1 MSVSPRIMHISYVRN
16 RQCSFRKLRDGSCC
30 ECFVK
35 TSGCTLSS
43 ELRACLGNV
52 PCEALWVHVA
62 ALEVEMAL
70 TLLACSDWICR
81 SCLDQT

>member
-52 PCEALWVHVA
+52 PCEALCA
-62 ALEVEMAL
+62 ATGYMWQPLRL
-70 TLLACSDWICR
+70 KWP
-81 SCLDQT
+81 